1 MKNLLFGLLGFAL
14 VFSCNQSTNTKNVK
28 VKTNELDTRVYLG
41 NISKVFDAHG
51 GIDTWNAFESL
62 YFEIE
67 KPTANDA
74 YNVALKDRKSLISM
88 EHHKLGF
95 DGKSVWIQ
103 NLDTIPYKG
112 NAKFYYN
119 LMFYFY
125 AMPYV
130 LGDDGIH
137 YEDVDPISFEGKEYP
152 GVKISY
158 DAGIG
163 TSSDDEYV
171 LYYDKDTY
179 KMSWLA
185 YTVTYFSKEKSKT
198 FNLIKYNEWNTV
210 AGIELPK
217 KIQWYIFKEG
227 KIEGADEGHGSVSF
241 VNAKLSKE
249 KPKDGLFKVPED
261 GTIIE

>member
-14 VFSCNQSTNTKNVK
+14 FFSCNQTTKPIDNK
-28 VKTNELDTRVYLG
+28 VKTNEIARPIYPD
-41 NISKVFDAHG
+41 NITKVFDTHG
-51 GIDTWNAFESL
+51 GLDTWNAFESL

-67 KPTANDA
+67 KPNINDA
-74 YNVALKDRKSLISM
+74 YNVALKSRESLIRM
-88 EHHKLGF
+88 EHHNLGF
-95 DGKSVWIQ
+95 DGEKVWVQ
-103 NLDTIPYKG
+103 NLDTSQYKG

-130 LGDDGIH
+130 LGDDGIN

-152 GVKISY
+152 GIKISY
-158 DAGIG
+158 DAGVG

-171 LYYDKDTY
+171 LYFDKDTH

-185 YTVTYFSKEKSKT
+185 YTVTYFSKEKSKK
-198 FNLIKYNEWNTV
+198 FNLIKYDTWNVV

-217 KIQWYIFKEG
+217 KIQWYIFKDG
-227 KIEGADEGHGSVSF
+227 IIEGADEDHGSVSF

-249 KPKDGLFKVPED
+249 KPKDDLFKVPED
-261 GTIIE
+261 GTVIE